1 MEEDEQRY
9 EKEVEE
15 SGKENNGADGARARA
30 RGTAREASLLSERVK
45 ECEAP
50 ARHLS

>member
-1 MEEDEQRY
+1 MEEGEQRC